1 MGLARLVRHV
11 FAPPARGAFDDAVLA
26 RLAAAIARDEARHRG
41 EVVFAV
47 EGGLPAAD
55 AWRDTSARARAEAV
69 FSDLRVWDTDANTG
83 VLLYLLLA
91 DRRIEVVADRGL
103 AGVPPE
109 RWQAVCALVEAR
121 MASGDAEA
129 AVLAGLQA
137 IGDLLAEA
145 CPRTPGVDDADEL
158 RNQPHV
164 LG

>member
-1 MGLARLVRHV
+1 MGLGRAARHL
-11 FAPPARGAFDDAVLA
+11 FAPSARRAFDDGALA
-26 RLAAAIARDEARHRG
+26 RIAAAVATDEGRHRG

-47 EGGLPAAD
+47 EGGLPAWD
-55 AWRDTSARARAEAV
+55 ALRGLPARARAEAL
-69 FSDLRVWDTDANTG
+69 FAQLRVWDTEANTG

-103 AGVPPE
+103 ASVAPE
-109 RWQAVCALVEAR
+109 RWRAVCALVEAR
-121 MASGDAEA
+121 MATRDAET

-137 IGDLLAEA
+137 IGDVLAEA

-158 RNQPHV
+158 RNHPHV

>member
-1 MGLARLVRHV
+1 MSLARLVRHV
-11 FAPPARGAFDDAVLA
+11 FAPPARGTFDDAVLA
-26 RLAAAIARDEARHRG
+26 RLAAAIAQDEARHRG

-47 EGGLPAAD
+47 EGGLPAGD

-69 FSDLRVWDTDANTG
+69 FADLRVWDTEENTG

-121 MASGDAEA
+121 MATGQPEA
-129 AVLAGLQA
+129 AVLEGLQA
-137 IGDLLAEA
+137 IGEVLAGA
-145 CPRTPGVDDADEL
+145 CPRTPGQTDANEL
-158 RNQPHV
+158 PDHPRV